1 MSRVASETA
10 RLARIGGEDRQR
22 RGVAAS
28 ASASSVSRRSIVA
41 ARVSGCFARSARH
54 PRTSA
59 RDWSSTASPSRSA
72 SRSAD
77 RTSGT
82 ARTASWWSMYRVIFE
97 RRRSARRLARG
108 GPSATSRDTSRS
120 AAELTRTSAPNAVW
134 GADGSDAS
142 AEAAPASAN
151 VAPRPRDASP
161 PAAYEGNDAKGCG
174 AHRVPSRENDEED
187 QRLRDHTNAERLLGG
202 LDRARRFARAANR
215 THERTSG
222 CAHAVVHE
230 PARLKWIASRR
241 DVGEEMTRVT
251 SARAISKL
259 LMMMNAEI
267 SPL

>member
-28 ASASSVSRRSIVA
+28 ASASSVSRRRYRRGANLRVLREVGEAPEDERAGLVVDGVA
-41 ARVSGCFARSARH
+41 QSERLEERGSNLGDGEDGVVVVDVQGDFREEAKRA
-54 PRTSA
+54 
-59 RDWSSTASPSRSA
+59 A
-72 SRSAD
+72 SR
-77 RTSGT
+77 
-82 ARTASWWSMYRVIFE
+82 AR
-97 RRRSARRLARG
+97 

-161 PAAYEGNDAKGCG
+161 PAANEGNDAKGCG

-202 LDRARRFARAANR
+202 STARADSRARRI
-215 THERTSG
+215 ERTS
-222 CAHAVVHE
+222 E
-230 PARLKWIASRR
+230 RPAARMQLCTSRR
-241 DVGEEMTRVT
+241 V
-251 SARAISKL
+251 
-259 LMMMNAEI
+259 
-267 SPL
+267 